1 MDIDQLRYPIGK
13 YQPPQP
19 ITEAHIRQWIDE
31 IAAFPS
37 NFRKTVVGMTESQLA
52 TPYREGGWTVR
63 QTVNHVA
70 DSHMNSYMRF
80 KLALTEENPTIKP
93 YIENLWAELDDG
105 RNASVESSLT
115 LISLLHERWLI
126 VIRSMKPSDFQRT
139 FFHPQRK
146 TTSTLAS
153 TLGLYAWHGKH
164 HLAHIQN
171 LKERMKW

>member
-13 YQPPQP
+13 YQAPQP
-19 ITEAHIRQWIDE
+19 ITAAHIKEWTEDV
-31 IAAFPS
+31 AAFPQTL
-37 NFRKTVVGMTESQLA
+37 RAGVQGMSESQLA
-52 TPYREGGWTVR
+52 TSYREEGWTVR

-70 DSHMNSYMRF
+70 DSHMNAYMRF

-93 YIENLWAELDDG
+93 YMEDRWAELEDG
-105 RNASVESSLT
+105 RNASVDGSLE
-115 LISLLHERWLI
+115 LIASLHKRWVVLLK
-126 VIRSMKPSDFQRT
+126 SMEPSDFQRT

-146 TTSTLAS
+146 TTVSLES